1 MKGVGAL
8 WFVGE
13 GGWSRGLLVKGVGV
27 VGGRLRYGA
36 LWFVGEGGWSVVVCW

>member
-13 GGWSRGLLVKGVGV
+13 GGLESWFVGVGVGV

>member
-1 MKGVGAL
+1 M
-8 WFVGE
+8 
-13 GGWSRGLLVKGVGV
+13 KGVGV

>member
-13 GGWSRGLLVKGVGV
+13 GGWSRGLLVKGVG
-27 VGGRLRYGA
+27 A